1 MIENKAAP
9 QHVLFLAAC
18 CVISTHKATA
28 CHSSQESPAMRFW
41 SSVNLTPLMLILA
54 LAAMQPIVNAGE
66 NVEFSTADSTLNIT
80 IDGQPFATY
89 NFSPDLPKPFL
100 LPLRTPSGVVVNR
113 ELGDTTDA
121 DHPHHKGVWNS
132 VDEINGI
139 KFWKE
144 DGPIRNISV
153 RVIQAGGPI
162 GIFEAINQWQHP
174 ETGEPQLTETAVITI
189 HANRLLVYD
198 MLFTAS
204 HVAADFEDTKEG
216 MFGIRVAPSMKEK
229 NGGHVVASDGSETT
243 QNCWGKSFPRIDY
256 YGTVDGKTVGVAI
269 MDHPSNFRPS
279 RYHVRDYGLFSISPF
294 GNHAYTNGVEEAAP
308 VHLKKNESLRLRYG
322 MYFHDGDT
330 KDGNVAA
337 AWDQFV
343 SSTAE

>member
-1 MIENKAAP
+1 MKFRSYA
-9 QHVLFLAAC
+9 
-18 CVISTHKATA
+18 
-28 CHSSQESPAMRFW
+28 
-41 SSVNLTPLMLILA
+41 NLMPCLLILA
-54 LAAMQPIVNAGE
+54 LAALSSLAHAGE
-66 NVEFSTADSTLNIT
+66 KVEFLKTDSTLHIT

-89 NFSPDLPKPFL
+89 NFSHEQMKPFL
-100 LPLRTPSGVVVNR
+100 LPIQTQSGVMVNR
-113 ELGDTTDA
+113 SLNDASDA

-139 KFWKE
+139 KFWRE
-144 DGPIRNISV
+144 DGPIRNIAV
-153 RVIQAGGPI
+153 RVIQAGGPL
-162 GIFEAINQWQHP
+162 GIFEVINQWQHP
-174 ETGEPQLTETAVITI
+174 ETGEPQLTETAIVTI

-243 QNCWGKSFPRIDY
+243 QNCWGKSFPWIDY
-256 YGTVDGKTVGVAI
+256 SGTVDGKTVGVAI
-269 MDHPSNFRPS
+269 MDHPNNFRAS

-308 VHLKKNESLRLRYG
+308 VHLAKNESLRLRYG
-322 MYFHDGDT
+322 MYFHDGDP
-330 KDGNVAA
+330 KEGNVAA

-343 SSTAE
+343 KSTAE

>member
-1 MIENKAAP
+1 MKFRSYA
-9 QHVLFLAAC
+9 
-18 CVISTHKATA
+18 
-28 CHSSQESPAMRFW
+28 
-41 SSVNLTPLMLILA
+41 NLMPCLLILA
-54 LAAMQPIVNAGE
+54 LAALSSLAHAGE
-66 NVEFSTADSTLNIT
+66 KVEFLKTDSTLHIT

-89 NFSPDLPKPFL
+89 NFSHEQMKPFL
-100 LPLRTPSGVVVNR
+100 LPIQTQSGVMVNR
-113 ELGDTTDA
+113 SLNDASDA

-139 KFWKE
+139 KFWRE
-144 DGPIRNISV
+144 DGPIRNIAV
-153 RVIQAGGPI
+153 RVIQAGGPL
-162 GIFEAINQWQHP
+162 GIFEVINQWQHP
-174 ETGEPQLTETAVITI
+174 ETGEPQLTETAIVTI

-243 QNCWGKSFPRIDY
+243 QNCWGKPFPWIDY

-269 MDHPSNFRPS
+269 MDHPANFRPS

-294 GNHAYTNGVEEAAP
+294 GNNAYTNGVELAAP

-330 KDGNVAA
+330 KEGNVAA

>member
-1 MIENKAAP
+1 MKSWSYV
-9 QHVLFLAAC
+9 QLCSFLLL
-18 CVISTHKATA
+18 
-28 CHSSQESPAMRFW
+28 M
-41 SSVNLTPLMLILA
+41 SVAVSLPHA
-54 LAAMQPIVNAGE
+54 NAGDK
-66 NVEFSTADSTLNIT
+66 VQFTKADSTLDIT

-89 NFSPDLPKPFL
+89 NFSHELPKPFL
-100 LPLRTPSGVVVNR
+100 MPVRTPSGVVVNR
-113 ELGDTTDA
+113 TLNDASDA

-144 DGPIRNISV
+144 DGPIRNTSV
-153 RVIQAGGPI
+153 KVIQSGGAV

-174 ETGEPQLTETAVITI
+174 ETSVPQITETATFTI

-198 MLFTAS
+198 MTFTAS
-204 HVAADFEDTKEG
+204 DVDAVFEDTKEG

-229 NGGHVVASDGSETT
+229 NGGHIVASDGSESSKD
-243 QNCWGKSFPRIDY
+243 CWGKPFPWIDY

-269 MDHPSNFRPS
+269 MDHPGNFRPS
-279 RYHVRDYGLFSISPF
+279 RYHVRDYGLFSVSPF
-294 GNHAYTNGVEEAAP
+294 GNKSYTNGTEEAAP
-308 VHLKKNESLRLRYG
+308 VHLKQGETLRLRYG

-330 KDGNVAA
+330 NESNVAA

-343 SSTAE
+343 KTTASTEPTAAPK

>member
-1 MIENKAAP
+1 MKHWSIVRLIP
-9 QHVLFLAAC
+9 FVLFLV
-18 CVISTHKATA
+18 VIVSGLSAD
-28 CHSSQESPAMRFW
+28 
-41 SSVNLTPLMLILA
+41 
-54 LAAMQPIVNAGE
+54 AGDK
-66 NVEFSTADSTLNIT
+66 VEFVRTDSTLDIT

-89 NFSPDLPKPFL
+89 NFSHDLPKPFL

-113 ELGDTTDA
+113 AIEDASDA

-132 VDEINGI
+132 VDEVNGI

-153 RVIQAGGPI
+153 RVIQAGGPV
-162 GIFEAINQWQHP
+162 GIFESINQWQNP
-174 ETGEPQLTETAVITI
+174 ETGEPQLTETAVVTI

-204 HVAADFEDTKEG
+204 HVEADFEDTKEG
-216 MFGIRVAPSMKEK
+216 MFGVRVAASMKER

-243 QNCWGKSFPRIDY
+243 KNCWGKSFPWIDY
-256 YGTVDGKTVGVAI
+256 YGTVDGQTVGVAI
-269 MDHPSNFRPS
+269 MDHPGNLRPS

-330 KDGNVAA
+330 KVGNVAA
-337 AWDQFV
+337 AWEQFV

>member
-1 MIENKAAP
+1 MK
-9 QHVLFLAAC
+9 LRFGFLLP
-18 CVISTHKATA
+18 S
-28 CHSSQESPAMRFW
+28 
-41 SSVNLTPLMLILA
+41 LILA
-54 LAAMQPIVNAGE
+54 ILFAKQPAHTLAGE
-66 NVEFSTADSTLNIT
+66 KVEFESTETTLNIT

-89 NFSPDLPKPFL
+89 NVSPDLPKPFF
-100 LPLRTPSGVVVNR
+100 LPVRTPSGVVINR
-113 ELGDTTDA
+113 ALDDASDA

-144 DGPIRNISV
+144 DGPIRNIAV
-153 RVIQAGGPI
+153 RVIQSGGPT
-162 GIFEAINQWQHP
+162 GIFEAINQWRHP
-174 ETGEPQLTETAVITI
+174 ETGEPQVTETALVTI

-204 HVAADFEDTKEG
+204 HVDATFEDTKEG

-229 NGGHVVASDGSETT
+229 NGGHVVASDGTETT
-243 QNCWGKSFPRIDY
+243 ANCWGKPFPWIDY
-256 YGTVDGKTVGVAI
+256 YGTVDGKTIGVTI

-294 GNHAYTNGVEEAAP
+294 GIGAYTNGVEEAAP
-308 VHLKKNESLRLRYG
+308 VHLKKNDSLRLRYG

-330 KDGNVAA
+330 KEGNVAA

-343 SSTAE
+343 ATTGN

>member
-1 MIENKAAP
+1 MKFRSYA
-9 QHVLFLAAC
+9 
-18 CVISTHKATA
+18 
-28 CHSSQESPAMRFW
+28 
-41 SSVNLTPLMLILA
+41 NLMPCLLILA
-54 LAAMQPIVNAGE
+54 LAALSSLAHAGE
-66 NVEFSTADSTLNIT
+66 KVEFLKTDSTLHIT

-89 NFSPDLPKPFL
+89 NFSHEQMKPFL
-100 LPLRTPSGVVVNR
+100 LPIQTQSGVMVNR
-113 ELGDTTDA
+113 SLNDASDA

-139 KFWKE
+139 KFWRE
-144 DGPIRNISV
+144 DGPIRNIAV
-153 RVIQAGGPI
+153 RVIQAGGPL
-162 GIFEAINQWQHP
+162 GIFEVINQWQHP
-174 ETGEPQLTETAVITI
+174 ETGEPQLTETAIVTI

-243 QNCWGKSFPRIDY
+243 QNCWGKSFPWIDY

-269 MDHPSNFRPS
+269 MDHPNNFRAS

-322 MYFHDGDT
+322 MFFHDGDT
-330 KDGNVAA
+330 KAGNVAA

-343 SSTAE
+343 NSTAE